1 MAFRLITRADD
12 FGSARSAN
20 SAILEALAAGHMVR
34 NVSCMAPGKY
44 IEQDA
49 GELVRY
55 AGQVDFGLHYT
66 LNSEWDS
73 VKWNPCAP
81 KESIPSL
88 LDQTGNFYP
97 SSEELR
103 SANIRMEE
111 AIAELDA
118 QLEQLTTLGIPIT
131 YVDGH
136 MFPDRV
142 IPGLDEE
149 MKAWAKRKGILCTN
163 DCFALWR
170 GNPEFA
176 DSIPAFWENVHSW
189 LQGLPSEGYGL
200 YVSHPAKYGPE
211 TLAFANSAFP
221 SGIVAWEREQE
232 YHSAVSSQWRDWVVE
247 RNMELIRFRDYDR

>member
-12 FGSARSAN
+12 FGSARAAN

-34 NVSCMAPGKY
+34 NVSCMAPGNY

-49 GELVRY
+49 GELIRY

-66 LNSEWDS
+66 LNSEWDG
-73 VKWNPCAP
+73 VKWHPCAP
-81 KESIPSL
+81 MESIPSL
-88 LDQTGNFYP
+88 LDQTGNFYQ
-97 SSEELR
+97 SSEALGR
-103 SANIRMEE
+103 ADIRLEE
-111 AIAELDA
+111 AVAELDA
-118 QLEQLTTLGIPIT
+118 QLERLTALGIPVT

-136 MFPDRV
+136 MFPDRIV
-142 IPGLDEE
+142 PGLDGE
-149 MKAWAKRKGILCTN
+149 MKAWADRKGIQCTN
-163 DCFALWR
+163 DCFALWQ
-170 GNPEFA
+170 GCPQFA
-176 DSIPAFWENVHSW
+176 DSIPAFLENVHGW

-232 YHSAVSSQWRDWVVE
+232 YHSAVSAQWKTWVTE
-247 RNMELIRFRDYDR
+247 RNMELIRFRDYNR

>member
-118 QLEQLTTLGIPIT
+118 QLERLTTLGIPIT

-136 MFPDRV
+136 MFPDRI

-200 YVSHPAKYGPE
+200 YV
-211 TLAFANSAFP
+211 FP
-221 SGIVAWEREQE
+221 SRKIWGGNAGICQQCLPQRHCCLGTGTGVSQCGFQPVAGLGRRAE
-232 YHSAVSSQWRDWVVE
+232 YGADSFPG
-247 RNMELIRFRDYDR
+247 L